1 MITFERSEKNPNSD
15 ISQWS
20 ASRTDNPLD
29 YIVREDVIQAKYEN
43 SVSGDERER
52 FENILAKKNDK
63 EISRNRIPKDRHTI
77 SKAFS
82 TEITTDKIHKNVK
95 QEKISHVSAR
105 NTAGDNL
112 RHAKSEMNI
121 INGSQK
127 INNSRSSTDL
137 FQDDPVK
144 INMFKSLFVK
154 GDIRMDHVVD
164 QAVAT
169 VLNKQGKTGK
179 KYHHT
184 DSKNI
189 ENELQNFSSVK
200 GHRAPVKESIKSQS
214 TDQSIQYESSKKYD
228 DDPVLT
234 GSAVQP
240 ETSFESQI
248 LSEIMT
254 YHNQFNGEQMDRDKR
269 FHKLINGI
277 PPAIRSVLRQLP
289 DGSTIG
295 HFSMDSNDDGE
306 ISIQLFSHQ
315 DGLEIR
321 IDTENDDLR
330 QKLMQARDQITGN
343 LNDNG
348 IEVSLFQIKEKTHNP
363 RAQGSGFVRTGMN
376 LFSDDLRPAASR
388 GINYLPSQTSSFE
401 IYA

>member
-20 ASRTDNPLD
+20 TSRTDNPLD

-52 FENILAKKNDK
+52 FENILTKKNDK

-121 INGSQK
+121 INGSHK

-189 ENELQNFSSVK
+189 ENELQNARNELDSLE
-200 GHRAPVKESIKSQS
+200 KERKNKKRLVELTEYEYDRYRSHKNILKVMAYGALSILFVVMLMSQS
-214 TDQSIQYESSKKYD
+214 WFPSTVGVALICIIIVA
-228 DDPVLT
+228 VLVT
-234 GSAVQP
+234 VGIRLLDNFLK
-240 ETSFESQI
+240 TS
-248 LSEIMT
+248 T
-254 YHNQFNGEQMDRDKR
+254 
-269 FHKLINGI
+269 
-277 PPAIRSVLRQLP
+277 
-289 DGSTIG
+289 
-295 HFSMDSNDDGE
+295 
-306 ISIQLFSHQ
+306 
-315 DGLEIR
+315 
-321 IDTENDDLR
+321 
-330 QKLMQARDQITGN
+330 
-343 LNDNG
+343 
-348 IEVSLFQIKEKTHNP
+348 
-363 RAQGSGFVRTGMN
+363 
-376 LFSDDLRPAASR
+376 
-388 GINYLPSQTSSFE
+388 
-401 IYA
+401 